1 MSLLDAL
8 SDLDELN
15 RHLDADPALA
25 ANMAEMGFIKRVGF
39 QRDHNNATV
48 SKWDWTDYGKR
59 EMLERLNAGF
69 EFALRHGQ
77 ERKQ

>member
-1 MSLLDAL
+1 MSLLDDL

-39 QRDHNNATV
+39 QRDHNGATV
-48 SKWDWTDYGKR
+48 SKWDWTEYGKR
-59 EMLERLNAGF
+59 EMLERLNAGL
-69 EFALRHGQ
+69 EFALQHGQ